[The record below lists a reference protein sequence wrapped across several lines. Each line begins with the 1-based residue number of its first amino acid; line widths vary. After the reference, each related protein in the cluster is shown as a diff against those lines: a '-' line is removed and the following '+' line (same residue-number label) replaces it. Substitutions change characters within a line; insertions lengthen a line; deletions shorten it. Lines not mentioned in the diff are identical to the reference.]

1 MSEEQSTWF
10 VSVTPL
16 SMAVGALASI
26 SASEIIGRKLTI
38 LLSNLISV
46 IGYLVINFSPS
57 FSFLLIGRS
66 VHCLGMGLGIMT
78 SGVYLSE
85 VTTVRLRGPLIGV
98 SQSSTC
104 LGELIGT
111 AICIFLPV
119 NYLALTFTAH
129 GLLAMIVVLFLP
141 RSPHWLL
148 RTDKRAE
155 AERSLMFL
163 RGSKYPGVEHEL
175 TEIGACIIRENSLES
190 ASSATGLKS
199 RAFRCPLL
207 IFSVLFSVLALG
219 GSETFVF
226 YGPTIFSKLEV
237 GVSASVLATLPWI
250 GFTIG
255 YAGH

>member
-1 MSEEQSTWF
+1 
-10 VSVTPL
+10 
-16 SMAVGALASI
+16 MAVGALASI
-26 SASEIIGRKLTI
+26 STSEIIGRKMTI
-38 LLSNLISV
+38 LLSNLVSV
-46 IGYLVINFSPS
+46 LGYLIINFSAS
-57 FSFLLIGRS
+57 FGFLLLGRS
-66 VHCLGMGLGIMT
+66 IHCLGMGLGIMT

-119 NYLALTFTAH
+119 KHLALTFIAH
-129 GLLAMIVVLFLP
+129 GLLAMLVVLFLP
-141 RSPHWLL
+141 RSPHWLI
-148 RTDKRAE
+148 RTNKRTE

-163 RGSKYPGVEHEL
+163 RGTKFPGVEHEL
-175 TEIGACIIRENSLES
+175 TEIDACLVRENSLES
-190 ASSATGLKS
+190 VSLATGLKT

-207 IFSVLFSVLALG
+207 IFSVIFSVLALG